1 LLFEGD
7 KSFEIMNENYLFEG
21 MGLSRFDSN
30 DIDEFIGRAPFLNQ
44 KEHLKLCDQI
54 KSFLEENLIN

>member
-1 LLFEGD
+1 MLFEGD

-30 DIDEFIGRAPFLNQ
+30 DIDEFIGRAPCLNQ
-44 KEHLKLCDQI
+44 KEYLKLCDQI

>member
-30 DIDEFIGRAPFLNQ
+30 DID
-44 KEHLKLCDQI
+44 
-54 KSFLEENLIN
+54 